1 MFSFNRG
8 VASLLGTATTLYLA
22 YQAQARCRVNR
33 LHDDVSI
40 PLQRAVR
47 LLMAFMTVVII
58 GGISDAMIKATF
70 SSL

>member
-8 VASLLGTATTLYLA
+8 VASLLDTVTTLYLA
-22 YQAQARCRVNR
+22 YQAQARCEVNMSR
-33 LHDDVSI
+33 DDISI

-47 LLMAFMTVVII
+47 LLMVFITVVII
-58 GGISDAMIKATF
+58 GCLSDALIKATF